1 MLYILVDDIVK
12 AGFFSCFKRN
22 NNVIFITNK
31 FSCFLYLKINTC
43 NKVIFLFRPNNLKCD
58 GDINAERLS
67 KTISVLNKRQ
77 TLDDARKNYKAVNRA
92 LQSKLSGM
100 INNSDLLIVF
110 NGNHATAIAT
120 VDFFTGFRAK
130 VLYAEISNL
139 PNKMVFDPEGVNAQS
154 ILYRKPEV
162 LDTLEEVSDTQHA
175 EWINAYI
182 AYKENPI
189 PQSKISI
196 PTYFML
202 AIDDVFT
209 RIFKIFIKE
218 DSLSFVDKCRMFRT
232 KFKSRKILNF
242 AANADLKEKYVF
254 FPTQVTSDTQLRIN
268 SDIDNINAINV
279 ILERE
284 EKISIYVKIHPAESN
299 LDTISYFIELAKE
312 KRIILVNNNTIEL
325 IKNAQRVYTINST
338 VGLEALIFEKDLIVL
353 GRAIYSN
360 FDSRRLKIY
369 IHRYLMDFNFFGKN
383 KLSENHFIKLS
394 KLSEL

>member
-1 MLYILVDDIVK
+1 M
-12 AGFFSCFKRN
+12 
-22 NNVIFITNK
+22 
-31 FSCFLYLKINTC
+31 
-43 NKVIFLFRPNNLKCD
+43 RPNNLKCD